1 MELLAPIGIAGFV
14 RMAAVVFFTFFLPGY
29 LLLGLLE
36 KGTFGAYGPKRKRE
50 GERLFDGILER
61 SAASVFLSI
70 LICAMVY
77 SILVFSVGLSIV
89 TAFLA
94 MAAVIGLEAYFLWT
108 KK

>member
-1 MELLAPIGIAGFV
+1 MDLLAPIGIVGFV

-36 KGTFGAYGPKRKRE
+36 RGTFGPFGPKHKRE
-50 GERLFDGILER
+50 DRPLFDGILER
-61 SAASVFLSI
+61 SAASVFLSV
-70 LICAMVY
+70 LISAMVY
-77 SILVFSVGLSIV
+77 SILVFSVGLTAV

-94 MAAVIGLEAYFLWT
+94 MAAVLGLEAYFVWI